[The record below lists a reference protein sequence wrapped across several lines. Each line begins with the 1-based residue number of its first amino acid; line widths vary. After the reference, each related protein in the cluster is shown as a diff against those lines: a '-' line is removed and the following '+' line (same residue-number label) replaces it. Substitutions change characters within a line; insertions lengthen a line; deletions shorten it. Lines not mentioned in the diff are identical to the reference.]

1 MVDYQT
7 NDSLII
13 TWLTSSVISAQDSLL
28 LKNIISNVQIF
39 ECADSFA
46 DFITNLTN
54 QQKVIWIVSNSIAIN
69 TVSLLNDLPQ
79 IHSIYIHKMNQD
91 NYNELFYK
99 YDKVIGVFIDIE
111 SIRNEIEKNL
121 LKIERE
127 SVSISMFYQNSF
139 DSLSEENNSKKLDS
153 SFMFTQLL
161 KNIILRTKFEQK
173 EKKQL
178 FDYLRTRCADNI
190 VTLDIINQFE
200 YTYTQHSPAWWLVYN
215 LQMFFSEK
223 KNKFYILGILVIH
236 FYIDYSIM
244 LYVYKKLK
252 LFGILDFSLKIYMN
266 NFNSYMIIHLQ
277 IEEQKSFIVDKCKS
291 IKLIFQY

>member
-223 KNKFYILGILVIH
+223 KI
-236 FYIDYSIM
+236 
-244 LYVYKKLK
+244 
-252 LFGILDFSLKIYMN
+252 
-266 NFNSYMIIHLQ
+266 NFT
-277 IEEQKSFIVDKCKS
+277 F
-291 IKLIFQY
+291 

>member
-54 QQKVIWIVSNSIAIN
+54 HQKVIWIVSNSIAIN

-223 KNKFYILGILVIH
+223 KI
-236 FYIDYSIM
+236 
-244 LYVYKKLK
+244 
-252 LFGILDFSLKIYMN
+252 
-266 NFNSYMIIHLQ
+266 NFT
-277 IEEQKSFIVDKCKS
+277 F
-291 IKLIFQY
+291 